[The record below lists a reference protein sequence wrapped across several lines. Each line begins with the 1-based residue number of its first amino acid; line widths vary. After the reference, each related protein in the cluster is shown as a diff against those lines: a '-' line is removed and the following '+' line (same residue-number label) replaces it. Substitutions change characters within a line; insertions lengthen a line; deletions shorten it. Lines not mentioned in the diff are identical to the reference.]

1 MWIFSIIYVL
11 IIFTYISFRLHRET
25 FIMSIQQEAT
35 SMAKSFSIIF
45 VILFTF
51 LQQWLLEKFSPKTV
65 FIFNLLFISVF
76 LCIFPYLP
84 SFNFPPTNLF
94 YKLLN
99 DIPTLFFYITS
110 ELFAT
115 IVSSNFWIWFNS
127 INKNKSSTTIIFAIS
142 QFSVITGSL
151 FFMMNGSVITM
162 VGALYLAIAFCFLLP
177 DGLYQK
183 KEFQLSLTW
192 IPIASFLC
200 GLVAGLIDPLCKY
213 FLRTFS
219 PKNFLNVLL
228 PLMWILQSL
237 LIMIVGFSVKYS
249 VFWILPLSLC
259 LLTSVFLTNNLF
271 ILTIITCITVLSFK
285 VLKYSLY
292 SPAKEQL
299 LQLICSSNIT
309 LFDSIMSRLGKNS
322 IAITLSI
329 IFQSGQNWST
339 FYSTAVVI
347 VLIIGTIWFIISI
360 IMQRQLEKN

>member
-115 IVSSNFWIWFNS
+115 IVSSNFWIWFNRF
-127 INKNKSSTTIIFAIS
+127 IFGKPRNTS
-142 QFSVITGSL
+142 
-151 FFMMNGSVITM
+151 FFIH
-162 VGALYLAIAFCFLLP
+162 
-177 DGLYQK
+177 
-183 KEFQLSLTW
+183 
-192 IPIASFLC
+192 
-200 GLVAGLIDPLCKY
+200 
-213 FLRTFS
+213 
-219 PKNFLNVLL
+219 
-228 PLMWILQSL
+228 
-237 LIMIVGFSVKYS
+237 
-249 VFWILPLSLC
+249 
-259 LLTSVFLTNNLF
+259 
-271 ILTIITCITVLSFK
+271 
-285 VLKYSLY
+285 
-292 SPAKEQL
+292 
-299 LQLICSSNIT
+299 
-309 LFDSIMSRLGKNS
+309 
-322 IAITLSI
+322 
-329 IFQSGQNWST
+329 
-339 FYSTAVVI
+339 
-347 VLIIGTIWFIISI
+347 
-360 IMQRQLEKN
+360 

>member
-1 MWIFSIIYVL
+1 
-11 IIFTYISFRLHRET
+11 
-25 FIMSIQQEAT
+25 
-35 SMAKSFSIIF
+35 
-45 VILFTF
+45 
-51 LQQWLLEKFSPKTV
+51 
-65 FIFNLLFISVF
+65 
-76 LCIFPYLP
+76 
-84 SFNFPPTNLF
+84 
-94 YKLLN
+94 
-99 DIPTLFFYITS
+99 
-110 ELFAT
+110 
-115 IVSSNFWIWFNS
+115 
-127 INKNKSSTTIIFAIS
+127 
-142 QFSVITGSL
+142 
-151 FFMMNGSVITM
+151 
-162 VGALYLAIAFCFLLP
+162 
-177 DGLYQK
+177 
-183 KEFQLSLTW
+183 
-192 IPIASFLC
+192 
-200 GLVAGLIDPLCKY
+200 
-213 FLRTFS
+213 
-219 PKNFLNVLL
+219 
-228 PLMWILQSL
+228 MWILQSL